1 MTTARTLRH
10 GSIREKVVTEE
21 ELINLIDDTKWASDF
36 SREEVDSIAKYV
48 TAYEAP
54 SGVYLVREGKR
65 EAYLCLILEGRAQI
79 VKEKSFESREST
91 ELTFASSGQAIG
103 EISLLDNQPRSASV
117 ITTKKTFFLVMDQ
130 SDFEEMTTDVPRLA
144 IKFLRKIASLLCQRL
159 RQTSGKLVQDL
170 DIPGK

>member
-1 MTTARTLRH
+1 
-10 GSIREKVVTEE
+10 
-21 ELINLIDDTKWASDF
+21 
-36 SREEVDSIAKYV
+36 
-48 TAYEAP
+48 
-54 SGVYLVREGKR
+54 
-65 EAYLCLILEGRAQI
+65 
-79 VKEKSFESREST
+79 
-91 ELTFASSGQAIG
+91 
-103 EISLLDNQPRSASV
+103 V

>member
-1 MTTARTLRH
+1 MTIATTLLH
-10 GSIREKVVTEE
+10 GSIREKVVTAQ
-21 ELINLIDDTKWASDF
+21 ELINLIDDTKWANDF
-36 SREEVDSIAKYV
+36 SREEVESIAKYV

-91 ELTFASSGQAIG
+91 KLNFASSGQAIG

-117 ITTKKTFFLVMDQ
+117 ITTEKTFFLVMDQ
-130 SDFEEMTTDVPRLA
+130 SDFEEMTTEVPRLA

-159 RQTSGKLVQDL
+159 RQTSGKLVRNL
-170 DIPGK
+170 ETFTG